1 MTSTSDGPDAR
12 TALGRSPLGEERIKH
27 LEFIQAVIN
36 RMATNS
42 FFVKGWVL
50 TLAAGLLT
58 VSASRLSWQIAV
70 VGLVPLLCFWSLDGY
85 FLQQERLFRH
95 LYDDVR
101 HVDSE
106 PLADQ
111 TSPDRAPDPD
121 DEFTHVPVSPSR
133 AEAERACIAGSP
145 HGWQGGEAPTGV
157 RAVGAEHLRV
167 AVDQRRRGE
176 LGAAH
181 RVPWATRWAADAPRM
196 AWFSR
201 SPSLPCCR
209 GAAGRGRRASRLPGW
224 PSGRCPGSR
233 PAVLPIRPVPT
244 CVR

>member
-101 HVDSE
+101 HVDSAVE
-106 PLADQ
+106 PMSMNIGPYLAR
-111 TSPDRAPDPD
+111 TSFLDAAL
-121 DEFTHVPVSPSR
+121 SR
-133 AEAERACIAGSP
+133 TLLLF
-145 HGWQGGEAPTGV
+145 HGA
-157 RAVGAEHLRV
+157 L
-167 AVDQRRRGE
+167 
-176 LGAAH
+176 L
-181 RVPWATRWAADAPRM
+181 AAD
-196 AWFSR
+196 
-201 SPSLPCCR
+201 L
-209 GAAGRGRRASRLPGW
+209 
-224 PSGRCPGSR
+224 
-233 PAVLPIRPVPT
+233 AVLLT
-244 CVR
+244 AAL